1 MSLDHAILGFL
12 NYRPFSG
19 YDLKKVLDGSIR
31 HFWPADQSQIYRTLA
46 RLAKQE
52 YVDVE
57 FIAQQDRPNRK
68 VYHITNKG
76 REEICRWVADERSKE
91 VFRRPFLVQSFF
103 AGMLND
109 EQILEIFE
117 ARAQELRD
125 WLTKFGALAK
135 DLAEGK
141 GNDGRPPREQFFW
154 YLTLDNGLWEVQAML
169 DWVEDAIGRIKRK
182 EYEQG
187 AHVLPPPRRKRRREV
202 A

>member
-12 NYRPFSG
+12 NYSPLSG
-19 YDLKKVLDGSIR
+19 YDLKKTLDGSVR

-46 RLAKQE
+46 RLAKQD

-57 FIAQQDRPNRK
+57 LISQRDRPNRK
-68 VYHITNKG
+68 LYHITDRG

-103 AGMLND
+103 AGMLSD

-125 WLTKFGALAK
+125 WQARFEVLAK
-135 DLAEGK
+135 DVAEGK
-141 GNDGRPPREQFFW
+141 RAEGPPREQFFW

-187 AHVLPPPRRKRRREV
+187 ARVLPPPRRKR
-202 A
+202 